1 MIQLLIFVRQ
11 LTQLSDVL
19 RLAISSQ
26 SGTLDS
32 RHDVESSVLAMGDE
46 LWKMA
51 NGLPGGGT
59 VWWATV

>member
-1 MIQLLIFVRQ
+1 MIQLVIFICQ

-26 SGTLDS
+26 SGTLES
-32 RHDVESSVLAMGDE
+32 RHDVESSEWAMGDE

-59 VWWATV
+59 FRWATV